1 MSERSEGTADLA
13 TDVVRLATSS
23 GTTVAVAESL
33 TAGMLCARIADV
45 PGASVVLR
53 GGVVAYAPDL
63 KTGLLGVDPTLLA
76 DRGPV
81 DPDVALAMASG
92 VRGRLGADVGVA
104 TTGVAGPGPQDGVA
118 AGTVY
123 VAVSR
128 DDRGDQGPRAVQ
140 GPNGDPAPR
149 GVQSPRGDQGLH
161 AAAHDAESLITGGV
175 VRRLAIEG
183 DRATVRAGATEAAL
197 TLLRAVLRQI

>member
-128 DDRGDQGPRAVQ
+128 DDRGDQGP
-140 GPNGDPAPR
+140 
-149 GVQSPRGDQGLH
+149 H